1 MILPDKNIK
10 LEYSLL
16 NCGAIILAEILEPQ
30 TISLLWDKVKRY
42 EALVNYEKF
51 LLTLDYLCES
61 RVEKGSGTAQK
72 SRKRKYVGNKLNTAL
87 LCCL

>member
-51 LLTLDYLCES
+51 LLTLDYLYLINAITLKDGLIVRCKNDS
-61 RVEKGSGTAQK
+61 LS
-72 SRKRKYVGNKLNTAL
+72 
-87 LCCL
+87 

>member
-16 NCGAIILAEILEPQ
+16 NCGALILEEMSESQ
-30 TISLLWDKVKRY
+30 TISLLWDKVKKH

-51 LLTLDYLCES
+51 LITLDYLYMINAITLRDGLIVRCKNDS
-61 RVEKGSGTAQK
+61 LSQK
-72 SRKRKYVGNKLNTAL
+72 
-87 LCCL
+87 

>member
-16 NCGAIILAEILEPQ
+16 NCGALILEEMSEPQ
-30 TISLLWDKVKRY
+30 TISLLWDKVKKH

-51 LLTLDYLCES
+51 LITLDYLYMINSITLRDGLIVRCKNDS
-61 RVEKGSGTAQK
+61 LSQK
-72 SRKRKYVGNKLNTAL
+72 
-87 LCCL
+87 

>member
-16 NCGAIILAEILEPQ
+16 NCGALILGEISEPQ
-30 TISLLWDKVKRY
+30 TISLLWNKVKKH

-51 LLTLDYLCES
+51 LLTLDYLYLINAITLRDGLIVRCKNDS
-61 RVEKGSGTAQK
+61 LS
-72 SRKRKYVGNKLNTAL
+72 
-87 LCCL
+87 

>member
-16 NCGAIILAEILEPQ
+16 NCGALILGEISEPQ
-30 TISLLWDKVKRY
+30 TISLLWNKVKKH

-51 LLTLDYLCES
+51 LFTLDYLYLINAITLRDGLIVRCKNDSLSQE
-61 RVEKGSGTAQK
+61 
-72 SRKRKYVGNKLNTAL
+72 
-87 LCCL
+87 

>member
-16 NCGAIILAEILEPQ
+16 NCGALILEEMSEPQ
-30 TISLLWDKVKRY
+30 TISLLWDKVKKH

-51 LLTLDYLCES
+51 LITLDYLYMINSITLRDGLIVRCKNDFFANIG
-61 RVEKGSGTAQK
+61 V
-72 SRKRKYVGNKLNTAL
+72 
-87 LCCL
+87 

>member
-16 NCGAIILAEILEPQ
+16 NCGALILGEISESQ
-30 TISLLWDKVKRY
+30 TISLLWNKVKKH

-51 LLTLDYLCES
+51 LLTLDYLYLINAITLRDGLIVRCKNDSLSQE
-61 RVEKGSGTAQK
+61 
-72 SRKRKYVGNKLNTAL
+72 
-87 LCCL
+87 

>member
-16 NCGAIILAEILEPQ
+16 NCGALILQEMSEPQ
-30 TISLLWDKVKRY
+30 TISLLWDKVKKH

-51 LLTLDYLCES
+51 LITLDYLYMINAITLRDGLIVRCKNDS
-61 RVEKGSGTAQK
+61 LSQK
-72 SRKRKYVGNKLNTAL
+72 
-87 LCCL
+87 

>member
-16 NCGAIILAEILEPQ
+16 NCGAILLKEISEPQ
-30 TISLLWDKVKRY
+30 TLSLLWDKVKKY

-51 LLTLDYLCES
+51 LLTLDYLYMINAITTKNGLIVRCKNDSLSQE
-61 RVEKGSGTAQK
+61 
-72 SRKRKYVGNKLNTAL
+72 
-87 LCCL
+87 